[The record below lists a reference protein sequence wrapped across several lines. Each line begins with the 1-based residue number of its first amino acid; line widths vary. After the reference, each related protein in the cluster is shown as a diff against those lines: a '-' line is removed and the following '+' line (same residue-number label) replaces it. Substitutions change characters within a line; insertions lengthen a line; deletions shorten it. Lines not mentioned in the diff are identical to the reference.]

1 MARNKAPASPSPL
14 DGLDAFAKVLDKALD
29 VAEKNPD
36 ALEGMHE
43 REGNPRPLAPRIAE
57 VDDWAEKQEANAEA
71 AGERWRTNMLRPKKD
86 PIAEAKKAS
95 TKWANKLKEAIADN
109 RFEKGLDAVDEAAMM
124 ETLEATPASV
134 FVDGI
139 KRRKRKIRGKIEK
152 LRPLLVASAE
162 TLDKLPI
169 DTEAQREAKM
179 IANLRA
185 MKEIGKRMKA

>member
-1 MARNKAPASPSPL
+1 MASKKAPAPPSPL
-14 DGLDAFAKVLDKALD
+14 DGLDAFSKVLDKALD
-29 VAEKNPD
+29 VALKNPE

-43 REGNPRPLAPRIAE
+43 HEGNPRTLAPRIVE
-57 VDDWAEKQEANAEA
+57 VDDWAEKQETNAEA

-86 PIAEAKKAS
+86 PIIEAIKAK
-95 TKWANKLKEAIADN
+95 TKWENKLKAAIADDS
-109 RFEKGLDAVDEAAMM
+109 FVKGLKAVDEAAMM

-139 KRRKRKIRGKIEK
+139 KRRRAKIKGKIEK

-162 TLDKLPI
+162 TLDKMPI
-169 DTEAQREAKM
+169 DTEAQREVKM